1 MPLMMAKLYEALRAA
16 NVPDDA
22 ARDAAVEAAGYENR
36 LSRLEADMTLLKWMV
51 GFNLAIMVTV
61 AGKLFL

>member
-51 GFNLAIMVTV
+51 GFNLAITVTV